1 MILFSKE
8 RVLFVENFLLWQS
21 TSLKINLD
29 RCFFVSFGFLNDL
42 GVFMVQLNLESEVE
56 AWSIESIGYTGDCFL
71 VFVGGNYIDRLDQV
85 VEKVEIIGKKLQ
97 SLPRAIII
105 DSQKG
110 KRRYIRKTWPPLVSY
125 CFKNSKLFKLMITGL
140 LSSFQ
145 KRDQVFI
152 QSPVS
157 RRIHQQCV

>member
-1 MILFSKE
+1 MK
-8 RVLFVENFLLWQS
+8 FLLWE
-21 TSLKINLD
+21 TKILSISID
-29 RCFFVSFGFLNDL
+29 RCISVSFGFPNDL
-42 GVFMVQLNLESEVE
+42 GFFMFDLYLDADVESWNRET
-56 AWSIESIGYTGDCFL
+56 IGSTDDCFL

-125 CFKNSKLFKLMITGL
+125 CFKNSKLFKLMITGS

-152 QSPVS
+152 QAPVS
-157 RRIHQQCV
+157 RRINQQSP